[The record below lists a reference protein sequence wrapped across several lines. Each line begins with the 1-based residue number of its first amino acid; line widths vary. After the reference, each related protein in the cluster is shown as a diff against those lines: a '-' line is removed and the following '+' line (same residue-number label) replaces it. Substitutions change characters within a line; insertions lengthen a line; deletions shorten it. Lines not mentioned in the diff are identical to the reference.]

1 MVHAALRTRTNGGLD
16 LQNQERNKDI
26 CVWIVARLLCYNN
39 YTGVTMATND
49 NGKPKKDKG
58 LAESFQEIFDA
69 ASAKGLLGSRR
80 QAVTLK
86 KQGKKIL

>member
-1 MVHAALRTRTNGGLD
+1 
-16 LQNQERNKDI
+16 
-26 CVWIVARLLCYNN
+26 
-39 YTGVTMATND
+39 MATND

-86 KQGKKIL
+86 KQGKKIR

>member
-1 MVHAALRTRTNGGLD
+1 
-16 LQNQERNKDI
+16 
-26 CVWIVARLLCYNN
+26 
-39 YTGVTMATND
+39 MATND

-58 LAESFQEIFDA
+58 LAESFQEIFDVA
-69 ASAKGLLGSRR
+69 GAKGLLGSRR